1 MSSNAAL
8 APFTSNCAASTCA
21 EAGPPRHHASD
32 ARLAALTL
40 TLTLTLTPGDAL
52 GRQSTTEPTT
62 SLGGARLLGEVGGE
76 SARIVL
82 LGNEVAQ
89 QRDLELELADLRSQM
104 PATLAG
110 NASRVCRQC
119 QPL

>member
-1 MSSNAAL
+1 
-8 APFTSNCAASTCA
+8 
-21 EAGPPRHHASD
+21 
-32 ARLAALTL
+32 
-40 TLTLTLTPGDAL
+40 
-52 GRQSTTEPTT
+52 
-62 SLGGARLLGEVGGE
+62 VGGE